1 MKTSSF
7 KDKAIIITGASYGIG
22 RELAHQLAKQ
32 GAWLVLAARSIEK
45 LEKVLEECVQLGGRV
60 ITIPTDIS
68 DQAQCKN
75 LIDKTVK
82 EYGKIDVLI
91 NNAGIALATR
101 FENLED
107 LKLFEKVMAVNFF
120 GAVYCTHYAL
130 PYLKESQGRLVAVS
144 SLRGKIQSATAD
156 GYPASKHAMAGF
168 FDSLRNELVNRG
180 VSVTMIYPGWV
191 SSGISSRTLKPDGT
205 QKGEISRHEK
215 KAMPVEKCAGVII
228 KAIEKRK
235 REVVMTFA
243 GKLGIWLR
251 AVAPR
256 VVDRMTK
263 GKTKQ
268 LKLEFHYYRTLVFY

>member
-1 MKTSSF
+1 MREETFRNKV
-7 KDKAIIITGASYGIG
+7 IIITGASYGIG

-45 LEKVLEECVQLGGRV
+45 LEELVKECQELGGKA
-60 ITIPTDIS
+60 IAIPTDVS

-75 LIDKTVK
+75 LIEVSVK
-82 EYGKIDVLI
+82 EYGRLDVLI

-107 LKLFEKVMAVNFF
+107 LDLFEKVIAVNFF

-130 PYLKESQGRLVAVS
+130 PYLKESRGRLVAVS

-215 KAMPVEKCAGVII
+215 KAMPVEKCAAIII
-228 KAIEKRK
+228 KAIAKRK
-235 REVVMTFA
+235 REVIMTFQ

-251 AVAPR
+251 AIAPK

-263 GKTKQ
+263 GKTK
-268 LKLEFHYYRTLVFY
+268 

>member
-1 MKTSSF
+1 MKEPTF
-7 KDKAIIITGASYGIG
+7 KNKVIIITGASYGIG
-22 RELAHQLAKQ
+22 RQLALELAGQE
-32 GAWLVLAARSIEK
+32 AWLALAARSVEK
-45 LEKVLEECVQLGGRV
+45 LEEISKECAQRGGRV
-60 ITIPTDIS
+60 ITVPTDVS
-68 DQAQCKN
+68 DQLQCKN
-75 LIDKTVK
+75 LIEATVK
-82 EYGKIDVLI
+82 EYGRLDVLI

-107 LKLFEKVMAVNFF
+107 LDLFEKVIAVNFF

-215 KAMPVEKCAGVII
+215 KAMPVEKCAGIII
-228 KAIEKRK
+228 KAIAKRK
-235 REVVMTFA
+235 REVVMTFQ

-251 AVAPR
+251 AITPK

-263 GKTKQ
+263 GKTK
-268 LKLEFHYYRTLVFY
+268 

>member
-1 MKTSSF
+1 MKNSTF
-7 KDKAIIITGASYGIG
+7 RNKAIIITGASYGIG
-22 RELAHQLAKQ
+22 RELAHQLAEQ

-45 LEKVLEECVQLGGRV
+45 LEKVSEECTQLGGRV
-60 ITIPTDIS
+60 ITIPTDVS
-68 DQAQCKN
+68 EESQCRN
-75 LIDKTVK
+75 LIEATVK
-82 EYGKIDVLI
+82 EYGKIDILV

-107 LKLFEKVMAVNFF
+107 LKLFEKVLSVNFF

-130 PYLKESQGRLVAVS
+130 QYLKKSQGRLVAVS

-168 FDSLRNELVNRG
+168 FDSLRNELINRG

-191 SSGISSRTLKPDGT
+191 SSGISSRTLMPDGS

-215 KAMPVEKCAGVII
+215 KAMPVEKCAGIII
-228 KAIEKRK
+228 KAIAKRK
-235 REVVMTFA
+235 REVVMTFQ

-251 AVAPR
+251 AVAPKL
-256 VVDRMTK
+256 VDRMTK
-263 GKTKQ
+263 GKTK
-268 LKLEFHYYRTLVFY
+268 

>member
-1 MKTSSF
+1 MKTPTF
-7 KDKAIIITGASYGIG
+7 KENVIIITGASYGIG

-45 LEKVLEECVQLGGRV
+45 LETVSEECVQLGGRV
-60 ITIPTDIS
+60 ITVPTDIS
-68 DQAQCKN
+68 DQSQCKN
-75 LIDKTVK
+75 LIDQTLK
-82 EYGKIDVLI
+82 EYGKIDILI
-91 NNAGIALATR
+91 NNAGITLATR

-107 LKLFEKVMAVNFF
+107 LNLFEKVMAVNFF

-130 PYLKESQGRLVAVS
+130 PYLKESRGRLVAVS

-205 QKGEISRHEK
+205 QKGKISRHEK
-215 KAMPVEKCAGVII
+215 KAMPVDVCAQKIMSAVS
-228 KAIEKRK
+228 KRK
-235 REVVMTFA
+235 RELVMTFQ
-243 GKLGIWLR
+243 GKLGIFLR
-251 AVAPR
+251 VVAPR
-256 VVDRMTK
+256 TVDKMTK
-263 GKTKQ
+263 GKTK
-268 LKLEFHYYRTLVFY
+268 